1 MFNNPLIYNALLY
14 FRLKYAYSNLQSLL
28 GYVFM
33 KNLILAI
40 TTGLLLALAWPTY
53 GFPLLLFFCFVPL
66 LWVTQKSILKP
77 VKKSGLKLFGLAY
90 LVFFIFNIITT
101 WWLYNSTGF
110 GMCFAVLANSLLMT
124 VVWMLYRRV
133 SKSLSVNLSLVFL
146 ISLWMLFEF
155 MHLNWEFSWPWLNLG
170 NGFATYTG
178 WIQWY
183 EFTGTF
189 GGTLWVWV
197 VNALIF
203 KGVLAF
209 AETKNQRKLFI
220 KLAVAAGVILIP
232 IGASQIIYHNYTE
245 TQDPVEVVLLQP
257 NIDPYTEKYNTT
269 NERIADLLFEEASK
283 SLTDSTDFLIAPET
297 VLAEGAGVDIRNFE
311 YSAEKEKVK
320 DFLNTYPDLNY
331 LAGIQFYRL
340 YTNEEDILSTTNY
353 VGKDRI
359 GNPIWADFFNSAFL
373 LNQSDTSQIYHKS
386 KLVVGVENFPYQ
398 SILKPILGD
407 VMIDLG
413 GTVSMKTTQ
422 KNRVAFTGINETK
435 VAPIICYESVYGDF
449 VTDYVK
455 AGAEFLAIITNDA
468 WWGDT
473 QGHKQHLNYARLRA
487 IENRRSIA
495 RSANTGI
502 SAIINQKGEIE
513 KELGYG
519 LRGTLKGNVNKNSKL
534 TVYSKHGDY
543 LAKLAFIPAIGLLI
557 FSFFQR
563 KKH

>member
-1 MFNNPLIYNALLY
+1 MY
-14 FRLKYAYSNLQSLL
+14 FTLKDAYTNLRFLL
-28 GYVFM
+28 GYIFM
-33 KNLILAI
+33 KKLLLAI
-40 TTGLLLALAWPTY
+40 TTGLLLAIAWPTY
-53 GFPLLLFFCFVPL
+53 GFPLLLFFGFVPL
-66 LWVTQKSILKP
+66 LWVTHKSIAKP
-77 VKKSGLKLFGLAY
+77 AKKSGLKLFSFAY
-90 LVFFIFNIITT
+90 IAFFIFNISTT

-110 GMCFAVLANSLLMT
+110 GMWFAVLANSLLMT
-124 VVWMLYRRV
+124 FVWMLYRKV
-133 SKSLSVNLSLVFL
+133 SKRLSINLSLVFL
-146 ISLWMLFEF
+146 ISLWILFEF
-155 MHLNWEFSWPWLNLG
+155 MHLNWEFAWPWLNLG
-170 NGFATYTG
+170 NAFATYTG

-183 EFTGTF
+183 EYTGAF
-189 GGTLWVWV
+189 GGTLWVWS

-209 AETKNQRKLFI
+209 AEIKNQRALFI
-220 KLAVAAGVILIP
+220 KLAIAAGVILIP
-232 IGASQIIYHNYTE
+232 IGVSQLIYHNYKETE
-245 TQDPVEVVLLQP
+245 DPVEVVLLQP

-311 YSAEKEKVK
+311 YSREKEKAE
-320 DFLNTYPDLNY
+320 DFLSAYPNLNY

-340 YTNEEDILSTTNY
+340 YTNEDDVLPATNY

-359 GNPIWADFFNSAFL
+359 GNPLWADFFNSAFL
-373 LNQSDTSQIYHKS
+373 LNKSDSTQIYHKS

-398 SILKPILGD
+398 SILKPLLGD
-407 VMIDLG
+407 VMLDLG

-422 KNRVAFTGINETK
+422 ENRVAFAGIDGSK

-519 LRGTLKGNVNKNSKL
+519 LRGSLKGSVNKNKEL
-534 TVYSKHGDY
+534 TFYSKHGDY
-543 LAKLAFIPAIGLLI
+543 LAKLAFIPVFGLLI
-557 FSFFQR
+557 FSCFRRR
-563 KKH
+563 K